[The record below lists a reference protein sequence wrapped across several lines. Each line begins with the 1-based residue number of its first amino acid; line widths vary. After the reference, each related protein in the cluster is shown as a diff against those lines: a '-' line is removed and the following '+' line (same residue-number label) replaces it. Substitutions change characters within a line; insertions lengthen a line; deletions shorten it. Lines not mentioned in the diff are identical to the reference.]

1 MHAAVLRDFLAGR
14 LGSLQ
19 LLHDLGKAAEL
30 PGEPVLPFDP
40 LDEPFDL
47 FPRHLLALCEAVEL
61 REIEPVVLSRVS
73 RVLAGSGS
81 FRWTRT
87 DPDGRVV
94 EDVLVEWSR
103 QAPAALEAEAMPLF
117 RDWLVTRRRPER
129 LGVLR

>member
-1 MHAAVLRDFLAGR
+1 MHAAVLRDFLTGR

-19 LLHDLGKAAEL
+19 LLRDLGEVAEL
-30 PGEPVLPFDP
+30 PGEPVLPFDA

-47 FPRHLLALCEAVEL
+47 SPRHLLALCEAVEL
-61 REIEPVVLSRVS
+61 RDIEPVVLSRVS

-94 EDVLVEWSR
+94 EEVLVEWSR
-103 QAPAALEAEAMPLF
+103 QAPAGLDPESMPIF

-129 LGVLR
+129 FGPLL

>member
-14 LGSLQ
+14 AGSLQ
-19 LLHDLGKAAEL
+19 LLRDLGEVAEL
-30 PGEPVLPFDP
+30 PGEPLLPFDV

-61 REIEPVVLSRVS
+61 RDLEPAVLSRVS

-94 EDVLVEWSR
+94 EEVLVEWSR
-103 QAPAALEAEAMPLF
+103 QRPADLDPELMPIF

-129 LGVLR
+129 FGSLL